1 MNTPSKLQ
9 IAEHQQDDVTVLTLA
24 GELTLDDGDL
34 AFGRYVDQMIAAGRR
49 RIVVDLSNV
58 SYIDS
63 AGVGMLVAE
72 FKRVTEQGGAM
83 RLARLTARSHHL
95 LAMLKLKFV
104 FEIYD
109 DIESAVR
116 SFTWRPH

>member
-1 MNTPSKLQ
+1 MADGSKLQ
-9 IAEHQQDDVTVLTLA
+9 IAEGRQGDVAVLTLS
-24 GELTLDDGDL
+24 GQLTLDDGDL
-34 AFGRYVDQMIAAGRR
+34 AFGRYVDGMIASGTR
-49 RIVVDLSNV
+49 RIVVDLAGV

-63 AGVGMLVAE
+63 AGVGMMVAE
-72 FKRVTEQGGAM
+72 SQRVSQQGGAM

-109 DIESAVR
+109 DVESAVR
-116 SFTWRPH
+116 SFAFRPQ

>member
-1 MNTPSKLQ
+1 
-9 IAEHQQDDVTVLTLA
+9 
-24 GELTLDDGDL
+24 
-34 AFGRYVDQMIAAGRR
+34 MIAAGRR
-49 RIVVDLSNV
+49 QIVVDLSSV

-72 FKRVTEQGGAM
+72 SQRLTQQQGAM

-109 DIESAVR
+109 DVESAVR